1 MSNLIG
7 AMYPIAQEFT
17 ALGYAVIPI
26 HYRTKEAKVKWAPY
40 QECLPSKNNILR
52 WFAHSITN
60 GAVLTGSHGYGAGL
74 VVIDFDNMPDF
85 LTWYKWAGEANEIS
99 RNALDAYMVK
109 TSRGV
114 HVYLT
119 STKADTFQNLHY
131 GGVDI
136 KAESGY
142 IMLPGSVHPS
152 GFVYQ
157 AVDEKNLQFPVFE
170 SLDQVLPP
178 EILER
183 RESAVFLAQDPPSYT
198 EPNPLQ
204 ILDQPAGKKMTIAQI
219 KSRHKI
225 EDFIPVSMRTEANYY
240 VAKCPFHDDQHESLW
255 VDTAKQICGC
265 YAGCSGQTPW
275 DIINLFARLHNVS
288 NNEAIDQL
296 SRM

>member
-40 QECLPSKNNILR
+40 QEYLPSQNNIFK

-60 GAVLTGSHGYGAGL
+60 GAVLTGSHGHGRGL

-99 RNALDAYMVK
+99 RSALDAYMVK

-119 STKADTFQNLHY
+119 SEQAHTFRNLHY

-136 KAESGY
+136 KGESGY

-157 AVDEKNLQFPVFE
+157 AVDENNWQFPVFE

-183 RESAVFLAQDPPSYT
+183 RESAVFFAQEPPTYT

-204 ILDQPAGKKMTIAQI
+204 ILDRPAGKKMTIAQI
-219 KSRHKI
+219 KNRHKI
-225 EDFIPVSMRTEANYY
+225 EDFIPLSMRSGGKYY
-240 VAKCPFHDDQHESLW
+240 VAKCPFHEDRHDSMW

-275 DIINLFARLHNVS
+275 DIINLVARLHNVS
-288 NNEAIDQL
+288 NNEAIEIL
-296 SRM
+296 SKM

>member
-1 MSNLIG
+1 
-7 AMYPIAQEFT
+7 MYPIAQEFT

-40 QECLPSKNNILR
+40 QECLPSKNNIFK
-52 WFAHSITN
+52 WFAHTITN
-60 GAVLTGSHGYGAGL
+60 GAVLTGCHGHGRGL

-99 RNALDAYMVK
+99 RSALDAYMVK

-119 STKADTFQNLHY
+119 SEQAHTFRNLHY

-136 KAESGY
+136 KGESGY

-157 AVDEKNLQFPVFE
+157 AVDENNWQFPVFE

-183 RESAVFLAQDPPSYT
+183 RESAVFLAPALPSYT

-225 EDFIPVSMRTEANYY
+225 EDFIPLSMRSGANYY
-240 VAKCPFHDDQHESLW
+240 VAKCPFHADQHDSMW
-255 VDTAKQICGC
+255 VDTNKQICGC

-275 DIINLFARLHNVS
+275 DIINLFARLRNVS
-288 NNEAIDQL
+288 NNEAIEIL
-296 SRM
+296 SKM

>member
-60 GAVLTGSHGYGAGL
+60 GAVLTGCHGYGAGL

-225 EDFIPVSMRTEANYY
+225 EDFIPVSMRTGANYY
-240 VAKCPFHDDQHESLW
+240 VAKCPFHDDQHESMW

>member
-99 RNALDAYMVK
+99 RSALDAYMVK

-119 STKADTFQNLHY
+119 SEQAHTFSNLHY

-225 EDFIPVSMRTEANYY
+225 EDFIPVSMRTGANYY
-240 VAKCPFHDDQHESLW
+240 VAKCPFHDDQRASMW

>member
-1 MSNLIG
+1 
-7 AMYPIAQEFT
+7 MYPIAQEFT

-99 RNALDAYMVK
+99 RSALDAYMVK

-119 STKADTFQNLHY
+119 SEQAHTFSNLHY

-225 EDFIPVSMRTEANYY
+225 EDFIPVSMRTGANYY
-240 VAKCPFHDDQHESLW
+240 VAKCPFHDDQHESMW

>member
-7 AMYPIAQEFT
+7 AMYPLAQEFT
-17 ALGYAVIPI
+17 ALGYGVIPI

-40 QECLPSKNNILR
+40 QECLPSKNNIFK

-60 GAVLTGSHGYGAGL
+60 GAVLTGCHGYGAGL

-99 RNALDAYMVK
+99 RSALDAYMVK
-109 TSRGV
+109 TNRGV

-119 STKADTFQNLHY
+119 SEQAHTFRNLHY

-136 KAESGY
+136 KGESGY

-157 AVDEKNLQFPVFE
+157 AVDENNLHFPAFE

-183 RESAVFLAQDPPSYT
+183 RESAVFLAQDRPSYT

-225 EDFIPVSMRTEANYY
+225 EDFIPVSMRTGANYY
-240 VAKCPFHDDQHESLW
+240 VAKCIFHADLHDSMW
-255 VDTAKQICGC
+255 VDTKKQICGC

-296 SRM
+296 SKM

>member
-60 GAVLTGSHGYGAGL
+60 GAVLTGCHGYGAGL

-99 RNALDAYMVK
+99 RSALDAYMVK

-119 STKADTFQNLHY
+119 SEQAHTFSNLHY

-225 EDFIPVSMRTEANYY
+225 EDFIPVSMRTGANYY
-240 VAKCPFHDDQHESLW
+240 VAKCPFHDDQHESMW

>member
-1 MSNLIG
+1 
-7 AMYPIAQEFT
+7 
-17 ALGYAVIPI
+17 
-26 HYRTKEAKVKWAPY
+26 
-40 QECLPSKNNILR
+40 
-52 WFAHSITN
+52 
-60 GAVLTGSHGYGAGL
+60 
-74 VVIDFDNMPDF
+74 MPDF

-204 ILDQPAGKKMTIAQI
+204 ILDQPPGKKMTIAQI
-219 KSRHKI
+219 KNRHKI
-225 EDFIPVSMRTEANYY
+225 EDFIPVSMRTGANYY
-240 VAKCPFHDDQHESLW
+240 VAKCPFHDDQRASMW

>member
-52 WFAHSITN
+52 WFAHTITN
-60 GAVLTGSHGYGAGL
+60 GAVLTGSHGHGKGL

-99 RNALDAYMVK
+99 RSALDAYMVK

-157 AVDEKNLQFPVFE
+157 AVDENNLQFPVFE

-183 RESAVFLAQDPPSYT
+183 RKSAVFLAQDPPSYT
-198 EPNPLQ
+198 EPSSLD
-204 ILDQPAGKKMTIAQI
+204 ILDMPAGKKMTIAQI
-219 KSRHKI
+219 KNRHKI
-225 EDFIPVSMRTEANYY
+225 EDFIPVSMRTGANYY
-240 VAKCPFHDDQHESLW
+240 VAKCPFHEDRHDSMW

-265 YAGCSGQTPW
+265 YAGCTPVVL
-275 DIINLFARLHNVS
+275 DVINLYARMNNVS
-288 NNEAIDQL
+288 NIQAIEIL
-296 SRM
+296 SKM